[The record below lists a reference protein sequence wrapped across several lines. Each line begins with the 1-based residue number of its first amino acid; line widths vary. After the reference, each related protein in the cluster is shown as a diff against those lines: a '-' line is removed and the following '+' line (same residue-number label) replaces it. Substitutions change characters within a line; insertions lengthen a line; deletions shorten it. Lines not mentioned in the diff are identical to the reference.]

1 MAIVANTFQTY
12 TAIGNR
18 EDLSDIIYNIS
29 PTDTPFMSS
38 IGKEKAA
45 GTLHEWQTDALATAA
60 ANAQVEG
67 DEIAFTAVI
76 PTVRINN
83 QTQISRKSVIVSGT
97 QDTVNSAGRNNEL
110 AYQISKSSKE
120 LKRDMEVVLTANQ
133 SRAAGGAAAARTLA
147 GLTSWIQANTS
158 VGTNG
163 ANGQTN
169 PGGGN
174 VDTPGILRT
183 DGTQRAFTEAQL
195 KDVVKQ
201 CWDSGGDPSMIMLGS
216 FNKQKLSGFT
226 GGSTKMTSAEDKRL
240 VNAVDIYESDF
251 GAMTVVPNR
260 FSRSRDCFV
269 LQPDMWAVAFLRDFQ
284 LMDLAKTGDAEKK
297 AMIAEY
303 TLVSKNEK
311 ASGAVFDLTTS

>member
-12 TAIGNR
+12 GAIGNR

-45 GTLHEWQTDALATAA
+45 GTLHEWQTDALAAAA

-67 DEIAFTAVI
+67 DEITFNAVT

-133 SRAAGGAAAARTLA
+133 SAAVGGAAAARTSS

-163 ANGQTN
+163 ANGAV
-169 PGGGN
+169 GG
-174 VDTPGILRT
+174 VDTPGVLRT

-297 AMIAEY
+297 AMLAEY
-303 TLVSKNEK
+303 TLVSKNEA
-311 ASGAVFDLTTS
+311 ASGAVFDLTTA

>member
-1 MAIVANTFQTY
+1 MAIVTNTFQTF

-29 PTDTPFMSS
+29 PTETPFISS
-38 IGKEKAA
+38 IGKEKAT
-45 GTLHEWQTDALATAA
+45 GVLHEWQNDSLRAAA

-67 DEIAFTAVI
+67 DEIAFTAVV
-76 PTVRINN
+76 PTTRVNN
-83 QTQISRKSVIVSGT
+83 RTQISRTSVIVSGT

-133 SRAAGGAAAARTLA
+133 SAAVGGAAAARTSS

-163 ANGQTN
+163 ANGAV
-169 PGGGN
+169 GG
-174 VDTPGILRT
+174 VDTPGVLRT

-226 GGSTKMTSAEDKRL
+226 GGSTKMSQATDKTL
-240 VNAVDIYESDF
+240 VAAIDIYESDF
-251 GAMTVVPNR
+251 GSMTVVPNR

-269 LQPDMWAVAFLRDFQ
+269 IQPDMWAVAYLRDFQ
-284 LMDLAKTGDAEKK
+284 MLDLAKTGDAQKK
-297 AMIAEY
+297 AMLAEY
-303 TLVSKNEK
+303 TLVSKNEA
-311 ASGAVFDLTTS
+311 ASGAVFDLTTA

>member
-12 TAIGNR
+12 AAIGNR

-38 IGKEKAA
+38 IGKEKAS
-45 GTLHEWQTDALATAA
+45 GTLHEWQTDALAQAG

-67 DEIAFTAVI
+67 DEIPFLAVT
-76 PTVRINN
+76 PTTRINN

-120 LKRDMEVVLTANQ
+120 LKRDMEFVLTANQ
-133 SRAAGGAAAARTLA
+133 SRGAGGAAAARTLA
-147 GLTSWIQANTS
+147 GLPSWIQANTS
-158 VGTNG
+158 KAANG

-169 PGGGN
+169 PGGGA
-174 VDTPGILRT
+174 VDTPGTLRT
-183 DGTQRAFTEAQL
+183 DGTQRPFSEAQL

-201 CWDSGGDPSMIMLGS
+201 CWDNGGDPSMIMLGS

-240 VNAVDIYESDF
+240 VAAIDIYESDF
-251 GAMTVVPNR
+251 GSLTVVPNR
-260 FSRSRDCFV
+260 FSRNRDCFV
-269 LQPDMWAVAFLRDFQ
+269 LSPDMWAVAFLRDFQ
-284 LMDLAKTGDAEKK
+284 LMDLAVTGDAQKK
-297 AMIAEY
+297 SY
-303 TLVSKNEK
+303 VSRIHTC
-311 ASGAVFDLTTS
+311 F

>member
-12 TAIGNR
+12 GAIGNR

-67 DEIAFTAVI
+67 DEITFNAVT

-133 SRAAGGAAAARTLA
+133 SRAAGGAAAARTTA
-147 GLTSWIQANTS
+147 GLPSWIQANTS

-163 ANGQTN
+163 ANGAV
-169 PGGGN
+169 GG
-174 VDTPGILRT
+174 VDTPGTLRT

-226 GGSTKMTSAEDKRL
+226 GGSTKMTQADDKKL
-240 VNAVDIYESDF
+240 VAAIDIYESDF
-251 GAMTVVPNR
+251 GSMTVVPNR
-260 FSRSRDCFV
+260 FSRNRDVFV
-269 LQPDMWAVAFLRDFQ
+269 IQPDMWAIAFLRDFQ
-284 LMDLAKTGDAEKK
+284 LMDLAKTGDAQKK
-297 AMIAEY
+297 AMLAEY
-303 TLVSKNEK
+303 TLVSKNET
-311 ASGAVFDLTTS
+311 ASGAVFDLTAA

>member
-1 MAIVANTFQTY
+1 MAIVTNTFQTF

-29 PTDTPFMSS
+29 PTETPFISA
-38 IGKEKAA
+38 IGKEKAT
-45 GTLHEWQTDALATAA
+45 GVLHEWQNDSLRAAA

-67 DEIAFTAVI
+67 DEIAFTAVV
-76 PTVRINN
+76 PTTRVNN
-83 QTQISRKSVIVSGT
+83 RTQISRTSVIVSGT

-133 SRAAGGAAAARTLA
+133 SAAVGGAAAARTSS
-147 GLTSWIQANTS
+147 GLPSWIQANTS

-163 ANGQTN
+163 ANGAV
-169 PGGGN
+169 GG
-174 VDTPGILRT
+174 VDTPGVLRT

-226 GGSTKMTSAEDKRL
+226 GGSTKMSQATDKTL
-240 VNAVDIYESDF
+240 VAAIDIYESDF
-251 GAMTVVPNR
+251 GSMTVVPNR
-260 FSRSRDCFV
+260 FSRNRDCFV
-269 LQPDMWAVAFLRDFQ
+269 IQPDMWAVAYLRDFQ
-284 LMDLAKTGDAEKK
+284 MLDLAVTGDAQKK
-297 AMIAEY
+297 AMLAEY
-303 TLVSKNEK
+303 TLVSKNEA
-311 ASGAVFDLTTS
+311 ASGAVFSLTAA

>member
-12 TAIGNR
+12 AAIGNR

-38 IGKEKAA
+38 IGKEKAS

-60 ANAQVEG
+60 TNAQVEG
-67 DEIAFTAVI
+67 DEITFLAVN

-120 LKRDMEVVLTANQ
+120 LKRDMEVVLTNNQ
-133 SRAAGGAAAARTLA
+133 SKGAGGAAAARTLA
-147 GLTSWIQANTS
+147 GLPSWIQANTS
-158 VGTNG
+158 KAANG
-163 ANGQTN
+163 ANGAV
-169 PGGGN
+169 GG

-201 CWDSGGDPSMIMLGS
+201 CWDNGGDPSMIMLGS

-240 VNAVDIYESDF
+240 VAAIDIYESDF
-251 GAMTVVPNR
+251 GSMTVVPNR
-260 FSRSRDCFV
+260 FSRNRDCFV
-269 LQPDMWAVAFLRDFQ
+269 LSPDMWCVAYLRDFK
-284 LMDLAKTGDAEKK
+284 LMDLAVTGDAQKK
-297 AMIAEY
+297 AMLAEY

-311 ASGAVFDLTTS
+311 ASGAVFDLTAA

>member
-12 TAIGNR
+12 AAIGNR

-38 IGKEKAA
+38 IGKEKAS
-45 GTLHEWQTDALATAA
+45 GTLHEWQTDALTAA
-60 ANAQVEG
+60 STNAQVEG
-67 DEIAFTAVI
+67 DEIAFLAVT

-120 LKRDMEVVLTANQ
+120 LKRDMELVLCNNQ
-133 SRAAGGAAAARTLA
+133 SRDAGGAAAARTLA
-147 GLTSWIQANTS
+147 GLASWIQGNVNKAA
-158 VGTNG
+158 NG
-163 ANGQTN
+163 ANGQFN
-169 PGGGN
+169 PGGGA
-174 VDTPGILRT
+174 VDTPGTLRT

-195 KDVVKQ
+195 KDVVAKT
-201 CWDSGGDPSMIMLGS
+201 WNNGGDPSMIMLGS

-240 VNAVDIYESDF
+240 VAAIDIYESDF
-251 GAMTVVPNR
+251 GSMTVVPNR
-260 FSRSRDCFV
+260 FSRNRDCFV
-269 LQPDMWAVAFLRDFQ
+269 IQPDMWAVAYLRDFQ
-284 LMDLAKTGDAEKK
+284 MLDLAVTGDAQKK
-297 AMIAEY
+297 AMLAEY
-303 TLVSKNEK
+303 TLVSKNEA
-311 ASGAVFDLTTS
+311 ASGAVFSLTAA

>member
-12 TAIGNR
+12 AAIGNR

-38 IGKEKAA
+38 IGKEKAS
-45 GTLHEWQTDALATAA
+45 GTLHEWQTDALTAA
-60 ANAQVEG
+60 ATNAQVEG
-67 DEIAFTAVI
+67 DEIAFLAVT

-120 LKRDMEVVLTANQ
+120 LKRDMELVLCNNQ
-133 SRAAGGAAAARTLA
+133 SRGAGGAAAARTLA
-147 GLTSWIQANTS
+147 GLASWIQGNTNKAA
-158 VGTNG
+158 NG
-163 ANGQTN
+163 ANGQFN
-169 PGGGN
+169 PGGGA
-174 VDTPGILRT
+174 VDTPGTLRT

-195 KDVVKQ
+195 KDVVSQ
-201 CWDSGGDPSMIMLGS
+201 TWVNGGDPSMIMLGA

-226 GGSTKMTSAEDKRL
+226 GGSTRMSQSADKTL
-240 VNAVDIYESDF
+240 VSAIDIYESDF
-251 GAMTVVPNR
+251 GSMTVVPNR
-260 FSRSRDCFV
+260 FSRNRDCFV
-269 LQPDMWAVAFLRDFQ
+269 IQPDMWAVAYLRDFQ
-284 LMDLAKTGDAEKK
+284 LLELAQTGDAQKK
-297 AMIAEY
+297 AMLAEY

-311 ASGAVFDLTTS
+311 ASGAVFDLTTA